1 MKQYTHLSAEE
12 KLKLTNEEYADAV
25 RMEAVERGVAIPIRL
40 SEALR
45 NSEYRGFQLPAE
57 FLTVWRIISHSD
69 YSRSES
75 DFAYLSEER
84 AMAAL
89 EGIVCLKSSGYG
101 TTSKLTVSD
110 GEPRIQKEF
119 ILRNSQESRA
129 SKFVEFTQDTSD
141 FDKIEEEC
149 REDWST
155 VRQAAYNKR
164 VNLEKKAEYLR
175 LAANNEEIAKAFW
188 SKAERSVWPE

>member
-12 KLKLTNEEYADAV
+12 KLQLTNEEYADAV
-25 RMEAVERGVAIPIRL
+25 RMEAVDRGVALPIRL

-57 FLTVWRIISHSD
+57 YLTVWRIVSSGE

-84 AMAAL
+84 AMSAL
-89 EGIVCLKSSGYG
+89 DGMVCLKSSGYG
-101 TTSKLTVSD
+101 ANAKLTVSE
-110 GEPRIQKEF
+110 GEPRLQKEF
-119 ILRNSQESRA
+119 ILRNSAENRA
-129 SKFVEFTQDTSD
+129 AKFIEFTQDTSD

-155 VRQAAYNKR
+155 VRQSAYNKR
-164 VNLEKKAEYLR
+164 VNLERKAEYLR

-188 SKAERSVWPE
+188 AKAERSVWPE